1 MLVPKLITTFK
12 EGYSF
17 KHFRQDAMSGIIVG
31 IVALPLAI
39 AFAIASG
46 VGPERGLI
54 TAVIA
59 GFIISAFG
67 GSRVQIGGPTG
78 AFVVIVYGIVQK
90 YGIDGLLTATFMGGI
105 ILVLFG
111 FAKFGNIIKFIP
123 RPVIMGFTSGIAVLI
138 FSSQIKDFFG
148 LDIPSLPA
156 EFIDKFK
163 ACFEAAG
170 TFNLSA
176 FLVGIST
183 IAIMLIWQSRIKKIP
198 GSLVAIIAV
207 TVVAQYY
214 NLPVETIGDRFGTIP
229 NSLPWPTMP
238 KISFPL
244 VKALIQP
251 AFVIAIL
258 AGIESLLSAVVAD
271 GMTGGKHRSNME
283 LIAQGGANIASSLFG
298 GIPATG
304 AIARTAVNVH
314 NGGRTPV
321 AGIVHSF
328 TVLAIMIFLAKWATL
343 IPLPCLAGILVIVAY
358 RMGEWHSFISLLR
371 SPKSDVM
378 VLLATFLLT
387 ILVDLTVAIQIGMV
401 LAAFLLVYRLS
412 STSGVRVIT
421 ATLKENEEEAYDPNS
436 IDLREVPEGVEVFE
450 ITGPFFFGMAESFTE
465 IMSNITQK
473 PKVRIL
479 RMRNALSIDATAL
492 NALKHIVNF
501 SRSKNI
507 TLILSGVHA
516 QPLMALHSTGLYKEI
531 GEEMIFGNID
541 GALNKAREIIGLPP
555 VPRPGP
561 FVPSVKR
568 ESHLDD

>member
-1 MLVPKLITTFK
+1 MLVPKLITTLK

-17 KHFRQDAMSGIIVG
+17 KHFRQDAMSGIMVG

-78 AFVVIVYGIVQK
+78 AFVIIVYGIIQK

-105 ILVLFG
+105 ILVFFG
-111 FAKFGNIIKFIP
+111 LAKFGNIIKFIP
-123 RPVIMGFTSGIAVLI
+123 RPVIMGFTSGIAILI

-148 LDIPSLPA
+148 LDVSSQSA
-156 EFIDKFK
+156 EFIDKWK
-163 ACFEAAG
+163 SCFEAAG

-176 FLVGIST
+176 FFIGVST
-183 IAIMLIWQSRIKKIP
+183 IVIMLAWQSRIKKIP
-198 GSLVAIIAV
+198 GSLVAIVAV
-207 TVVAQYY
+207 TIVARYY

-229 NSLPWPTMP
+229 NSIPWPAIP
-238 KISFPL
+238 KISLPL
-244 VKALIQP
+244 VRALIQP

-304 AIARTAVNVH
+304 AIARTATNVH
-314 NGGRTPV
+314 NGGKTPV

-328 TVLAIMIFLAKWATL
+328 TVLAIMIFLSKWATL

-412 STSGVRVIT
+412 STTGVRVIT
-421 ATLKENEEEAYDPNS
+421 AALNENEEEAYDPNS
-436 IDLREVPEGVEVFE
+436 IDIREVPEGIEVFE

-465 IMSNITQK
+465 IMSDITQK

-492 NALKHIVNF
+492 NALRQILRF
-501 SRSKNI
+501 SRSRNI
-507 TLILSGVHA
+507 ELILSGVHA
-516 QPLMALHSTGLYKEI
+516 QPLMAMRSVGLYDEI
-531 GEEMIFGNID
+531 GEDMIFGNID
-541 GALNKAREIIGLPP
+541 AALNKARKIMELPLLPP
-555 VPRPGP
+555 PVP

-568 ESHLDD
+568 EAV